1 MRISEG
7 EGCSR
12 ETRGHRKEL
21 VCPRNRKEA
30 GVAGARQMGY
40 VGEEVMSN
48 AGPGGSVT
56 WKFTG
61 VC

>member
-1 MRISEG
+1 MWISEE

-12 ETRGHRKEL
+12 EMREHSKEL
-21 VCPRNRKEA
+21 VCSRNSKEA

-40 VGEEVMSN
+40 VGEDVVSN